1 MKNTSV
7 TPSATL
13 LATPSPNHTAK
24 MGARITRG
32 IEFSALMYGSKI
44 AAASGDS
51 ASHRPKPSPSPVPQA
66 KASTV
71 SSKVIQRWR

>member
-13 LATPSPNHTAK
+13 LAMPSPNHTAK

-32 IEFSALMYGSKI
+32 IEFSALMYGSSR
-44 AAASGDS
+44 AAASGLR
-51 ASHRPKPSPSPVPQA
+51 ASHRPSARPSSVPMPN
-66 KASTV
+66 ASTV
-71 SSKVIQRWR
+71 STSVTHRWG